1 METHASSGF
10 DPHKAEAFAGR
21 VLTAINDGALCL
33 MMSIGHRLGLFDVMR
48 GAPAETSEEIAARAK
63 LQERY
68 VREWLGAMVC
78 AGVVEVD
85 PETLRYR
92 LPPEHAAFL
101 TRKAGAD
108 NIAVFSQWIVVLGS
122 VEEDILECFRQG
134 GGVPY
139 EKYKRFHA
147 VMREDSGQSVVSSV
161 EPHVLPLVSGLADRL
176 TSGIRVLDA
185 GCGSGRIMIELAA
198 RFPRSRFTGM
208 DLSSE
213 AVAFARAESTE
224 RKVENTE
231 FLVRDLSNFDETAPY
246 EEFDLVTT
254 FDAVHDQGQPLRVLK
269 GIHKAL
275 KPDGVYLM
283 QDIRGSS
290 HVHKNIGH
298 PFGTFLYTA
307 SCLHCMTVSL
317 AAGGE
322 GLGAMWGE
330 EKTRE
335 YLERA
340 GFRSIETHELAH
352 DIQNNWYVVRK

>member
-1 METHASSGF
+1 
-10 DPHKAEAFAGR
+10 
-21 VLTAINDGALCL
+21 
-33 MMSIGHRLGLFDVMR
+33 MS
-48 GAPAETSEEIAARAK
+48 
-63 LQERY
+63 
-68 VREWLGAMVC
+68 
-78 AGVVEVD
+78 
-85 PETLRYR
+85 
-92 LPPEHAAFL
+92 
-101 TRKAGAD
+101 
-108 NIAVFSQWIVVLGS
+108 
-122 VEEDILECFRQG
+122 
-134 GGVPY
+134 
-139 EKYKRFHA
+139 
-147 VMREDSGQSVVSSV
+147 EDSGQSVVSSV
-161 EPHVLPLVSGLADRL
+161 EPHVLPLVPGLADRL
-176 TSGIRVLDA
+176 TAGIRVLDA
-185 GCGSGRIMIELAA
+185 GCGSGRIINHLAA

-298 PFGTFLYTA
+298 PFGTFIYTA

-340 GFRSIETHELAH
+340 GFRSIEKHELAH